1 MSELPNA
8 GVVDVVYNES
18 NDEFGLSRH
27 FHNSYEIILILEGR
41 VRYTI
46 NNCRYEAGKNCIVLI
61 SNLEMHEVEILE
73 YPYKRYYALISPDY
87 FQAIVRE
94 PRLVSIFKHRPEHFR
109 HVIQLKANEVHF
121 FNNLLKT
128 MHEEIS
134 IKHDMWQSAVG
145 SYINLFILS
154 LFRCHKSAFPM
165 TVFSNS
171 MSLVLEI
178 QKYIEEHYMEEVT
191 LNTISKQFFA
201 DMYYISHLFKK
212 VAGYNFKEY
221 LIRYRISKAKELLF
235 YTNSSIT
242 QVGLDSGFTN
252 VNHFIRIFKKYESI
266 TPYQYRM
273 KYRQG

>member
-191 LNTISKQFFA
+191 LNTISKHFFA
-201 DMYYISHLFKK
+201 DMY
-212 VAGYNFKEY
+212 
-221 LIRYRISKAKELLF
+221 
-235 YTNSSIT
+235 
-242 QVGLDSGFTN
+242 
-252 VNHFIRIFKKYESI
+252 
-266 TPYQYRM
+266 
-273 KYRQG
+273 